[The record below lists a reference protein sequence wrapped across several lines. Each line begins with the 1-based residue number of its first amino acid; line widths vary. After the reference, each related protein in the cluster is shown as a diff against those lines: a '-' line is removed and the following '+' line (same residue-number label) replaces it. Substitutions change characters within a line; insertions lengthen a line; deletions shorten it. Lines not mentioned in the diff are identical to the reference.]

1 MTRVAIIGGGIGG
14 LTAANALSH
23 AGIEVAVYEAAA
35 ELREIGAGVALH
47 PNAMKVLRA
56 IGVEDGVRAVAGRSS
71 WQVMRNWKT
80 GRVIGR
86 TSQRQQAASFGI
98 EGATAHRAD
107 LLDVLAGALP
117 AGMVT
122 LGRRCTQA
130 RTDGEVAAARFA
142 DGSEI
147 EADVIV
153 GADGIHSPVRASLF
167 GPDAPRFTG
176 KICYRSV
183 VAAAAV
189 RGGRPSGGGAPRARA
204 EDAQWPRAEGAQWPR
219 AEVAQW
225 LGPHGTI
232 VLYPLRGEELINV
245 VCHYDDAS
253 YRHESWITECRREEV
268 LERYAGW
275 HESLLRLFAAADTWY
290 KWALYDR
297 EPIPRWTRGRVTIL
311 GDAAHPMLP
320 YLGQGA
326 CQAIED
332 GVVLATALSAEA
344 ADPLAGLDRYER
356 TRRPRA
362 SRVVLTARER
372 GLSNHLT
379 SPWAAWRRDLSIAW
393 RRRMNRS
400 DPEGRGTAWLAG
412 YDASSP
418 DVLVP

>member
-14 LTAANALSH
+14 LTAANALSR

-35 ELREIGAGVALH
+35 ELKEIGAGVALH

-56 IGVEDGVRAVAGRSS
+56 IGVEGSVREVAGQAP
-71 WQVMRNWKT
+71 WQVTRNWKT

-86 TSQRQQAASFGI
+86 TSREQQAASFGI
-98 EGATAHRAD
+98 TGATVHRAD

-117 AGMVT
+117 AGLVA
-122 LGRRCTQA
+122 LGRRCT
-130 RTDGEVAAARFA
+130 RVWPDGDVAVARFA
-142 DGSEI
+142 DGGEI

-183 VAAAAV
+183 VRAAAV
-189 RGGRPSGGGAPRARA
+189 RGARPSTDGS
-204 EDAQWPRAEGAQWPR
+204 QWF
-219 AEVAQW
+219 
-225 LGPHGTI
+225 GPHGTI

-245 VCHYDDAS
+245 VCHYDDDG
-253 YRHESWITECRREEV
+253 YRHESWIAECSRDEV

-275 HESLLRLFAAADTWY
+275 HESLLRLFAAAEVWY

-297 EPIPRWTRGRVTIL
+297 DPVPQWTRGRATLL

-332 GVVLATALSAEA
+332 GAVLATALSVEA
-344 ADPLAGLDRYER
+344 ADPVTGLARYER

-362 SRVVLTARER
+362 SRVVLAARER
-372 GLSNHLT
+372 GRSNHLP
-379 SPWAAWRRDLSIAW
+379 SRWAAWRRDLLIAW
-393 RRRMNRS
+393 RRRAHPG
-400 DPEGRGTAWLAG
+400 DPEGRGAAWLAV

-418 DVLVP
+418 DVLAI

>member
-1 MTRVAIIGGGIGG
+1 MTRVVIIGGGIGG
-14 LTAANALSH
+14 LTAANALSR

-56 IGVEDGVRAVAGRSS
+56 IGAEDGVRAVAGRSPG
-71 WQVMRNWKT
+71 QVMRNWKT

-86 TSQRQQAASFGI
+86 TSQRRQAASFGI

-122 LGRRCTQA
+122 LGKRCTQV
-130 RTDGEVAAARFA
+130 RSDGDVAAARFA

-153 GADGIHSPVRASLF
+153 GADGIHSAVRACLF

-183 VAAAAV
+183 VPVPAV
-189 RGGRPSGGGAPRARA
+189 RDAQPSGGV
-204 EDAQWPRAEGAQWPR
+204 AQWPRAEG
-219 AEVAQW
+219 AQW

-232 VLYPLRGEELINV
+232 VLYPLRGEELMNV

-253 YRHESWITECRREEV
+253 YRHESWITECGREEV

-297 EPIPRWTRGRVTIL
+297 DPIPRWTRGRVTIL

-332 GVVLATALSAEA
+332 GAVLATALTAEA

-379 SPWAAWRRDLSIAW
+379 SPWAAWRRDTAIAW
-393 RRRMNRS
+393 RRRVNRG

>member
-14 LTAANALSH
+14 LTAANALSR
-23 AGIEVAVYEAAA
+23 AGVEVGVYEAAA

-47 PNAMKVLRA
+47 ANAMRVLRA
-56 IGVEDGVRAVAGRSS
+56 IGVEDGVRKVAGRSE
-71 WQVMRNWKT
+71 WAVTRNGMT
-80 GRVIGR
+80 GRVISK
-86 TSQRQQAASFGI
+86 TSRKQQAAAFGVQS
-98 EGATAHRAD
+98 ATVHRAD

-117 AGMVT
+117 AGLVT
-122 LGRRCTQA
+122 LGKRCTRVEPGGDTA
-130 RTDGEVAAARFA
+130 VAHFA
-142 DGSEI
+142 DGTEI

-153 GADGIHSPVRASLF
+153 GADGIHSAVRASLF

-183 VAAAAV
+183 IPTAAV
-189 RGGRPSGGGAPRARA
+189 RGARTSA
-204 EDAQWPRAEGAQWPR
+204 DNG
-219 AEVAQW
+219 QW

-245 VCHYDDAS
+245 VCHYDDEG
-253 YRHESWITECRREEV
+253 YRHESWITECGREEV

-275 HESLLRLFAAADTWY
+275 HESLLRLFAAGDTWY

-297 EPIPRWTRGRVTIL
+297 DPIPRWTRGRVTLL

-326 CQAIED
+326 CQALED
-332 GVVLATALSAEA
+332 GAVLATALTAEA
-344 ADPLAGLDRYER
+344 ADPASGLDRYER

-379 SPWAAWRRDLSIAW
+379 SPWAAWRRDVSIAV
-393 RRRMNRS
+393 RRRLNRR
-400 DPEGRGTAWLAG
+400 DPEGRGAAWLAD
-412 YDASSP
+412 YDATSP
-418 DVLVP
+418 GVLAAPEDGSR